1 MDKYLM
7 FASTMKEKV
16 LESAKKRLQLEMGID
31 CNLEWVYS
39 FIYKEKVENNLIEHG
54 IDHIFK
60 GYSDEK
66 PKPNLHEV
74 KDYKWMSISDIFS
87 DMPNNRLT
95 KPPLRKFT
103 YNIH

>member
-1 MDKYLM
+1 M
-7 FASTMKEKV
+7 FASTMNEIV
-16 LESAKKRLQLEMGID
+16 LETAKKGLQLEMEID

-39 FIYKEKVENNLIEHG
+39 FIYKEKVENNLIEHRF
-54 IDHIFK
+54 DRIFK

-74 KDYKWMSISDIFS
+74 KNYKWMSISDIFS

-95 KPPLRKFT
+95 KPPLKKFKC
-103 YNIH
+103 NIL

>member
-39 FIYKEKVENNLIEHG
+39 FIYKEKVENNLIEYG

-74 KDYKWMSISDIFS
+74 KDYKWMSIADIFS
-87 DMPNNRLT
+87 DIPNNRLNKT
-95 KPPLRKFT
+95 AFKK
-103 YNIH
+103 IDW

>member
-54 IDHIFK
+54 FDHIFK
-60 GYSDEK
+60 GYSNEK
-66 PKPNLHEV
+66 PIPNLNEV
-74 KDYKWMSISDIFS
+74 KDYKWMSIADIFS

>member
-54 IDHIFK
+54 FDHIFK
-60 GYSDEK
+60 GYSNEK
-66 PKPNLHEV
+66 PIPNLNEV
-74 KDYKWMSISDIFS
+74 KDYKWMSISDIIS
-87 DMPNNRLT
+87 DMPNN
-95 KPPLRKFT
+95 
-103 YNIH
+103 

>member
-1 MDKYLM
+1 M

-39 FIYKEKVENNLIEHG
+39 FIYKEKVENNLIEHRF
-54 IDHIFK
+54 DHIFK

-87 DMPNNRLT
+87 DMPNNGLT
-95 KPPLRKFT
+95 KPPLRKFMCNT
-103 YNIH
+103 L

>member
-1 MDKYLM
+1 M

-31 CNLEWVYS
+31 CNLKCVYS
-39 FIYKEKVENNLIEHG
+39 FIYKEKVEKNLIEHG
-54 IDHIFK
+54 FDHIFK
-60 GYSDEK
+60 GYSNEK
-66 PKPNLHEV
+66 PIPNLNEV
-74 KDYKWMSISDIFS
+74 KDYKWMSIADIFS

>member
-31 CNLEWVYS
+31 CNLKCVYS

-54 IDHIFK
+54 FDHIFK

-66 PKPNLHEV
+66 PKPNLHEI
-74 KDYKWMSISDIFS
+74 KDYKWMSIADIFS
-87 DMPNNRLT
+87 DIPNNRLNKT
-95 KPPLRKFT
+95 TFKK
-103 YNIH
+103 IHV

>member
-39 FIYKEKVENNLIEHG
+39 FIYKEKVENNLIEHRF
-54 IDHIFK
+54 DHIFK

-74 KDYKWMSISDIFS
+74 KDYKWMSIADIFS
-87 DMPNNRLT
+87 DIPNNRLNKT
-95 KPPLRKFT
+95 TFKK
-103 YNIH
+103 IHV

>member
-1 MDKYLM
+1 M

-31 CNLEWVYS
+31 CNLKCVYS

-54 IDHIFK
+54 FDHIFK

-66 PKPNLHEV
+66 PKPNLHEI
-74 KDYKWMSISDIFS
+74 KDYKWMSIADIFS
-87 DMPNNRLT
+87 DIPNNRLNKT
-95 KPPLRKFT
+95 TFKK
-103 YNIH
+103 IHV

>member
-39 FIYKEKVENNLIEHG
+39 FIYKEKVENNLIDTG
-54 IDHIFK
+54 LITF
-60 GYSDEK
+60 
-66 PKPNLHEV
+66 L
-74 KDYKWMSISDIFS
+74 KDILMK
-87 DMPNNRLT
+87 NQNQ
-95 KPPLRKFT
+95 T
-103 YNIH
+103 YMKSKIING